1 MWLECTCEDIG
12 QDRWDELMKGS
23 RPLNYKWLVRKI
35 KKELPDLYESLRL
48 DLYNPYW
55 QWTRVTKTHYILV
68 SSSIEYFIN
77 KGENPYSNED
87 DDYPY
92 NGYNDDYPQTSYDD
106 EYNVFNESKIRK
118 IIIEEINKIK

>member
-1 MWLECTCEDIG
+1 MWLECTCVDID
-12 QDRWDELMKGS
+12 QNKWDELMKGS
-23 RPLNYKWLVRKI
+23 KPLNYKWLVRKI

-77 KGENPYSNED
+77 KGENPYA
-87 DDYPY
+87 
-92 NGYNDDYPQTSYDD
+92 SYDD
-106 EYNVFNESKIRK
+106 EYNSYDDEHNELYYEEKLRK
-118 IIIEEINKIK
+118 IIIEEINKLK